1 MRTII
6 TIVIVALSIPGYSQC
21 EVDNIISSIE
31 QNNSTLR
38 ALRKDMEATTAA
50 NHTGLTLE
58 DPEIEFAYMWGSP
71 SAIGG
76 RKNLSVTQS
85 LDMATLSGAKKRLAR
100 QQDVVAGWRYK
111 AECRQVMLEARQLCI
126 DVIYYNAMLNEL
138 RLRHDNAAAI
148 AVAQKKR
155 LDNGEATRMEYNGAM
170 LDLASAKGEM
180 AKLEAERSAALAL
193 LQGMN
198 GGNKVVLTSSEYPY
212 ISPVANFDTWYA
224 DAGSRCPALVA
235 LREEVAMAERQIVVS
250 RSEGMPKLTAGF
262 MGEYLA
268 DEKFQGITVG
278 ISIPLWSNRGKVR
291 QAKAQAEAAKAR
303 HADVRQR
310 IYANIKSQFLR
321 QAALRSAA
329 DTLALAVKTTDN
341 TVLLKKALDAGS
353 ISVTDYLLGSRMYYE
368 AKDQE
373 MEAMRQWHRAWAEL
387 TAFGG

>member
-6 TIVIVALSIPGYSQC
+6 TIVLVALSIHGYPQN
-21 EVDNIISSIE
+21 EVDNILSSIE
-31 QNNSTLR
+31 QSNSTLR
-38 ALRKDMEATTAA
+38 ALRKDMEATMAA

-111 AECRQVMLEARQLCI
+111 AEYRQVMLDARLLCI

-138 RLRHDNAAAI
+138 RRRQDNAAAI

-170 LDLASAKGEM
+170 LDLASARGET
-180 AKLEAERSAALAL
+180 ARLEAERSAALAL

-198 GGNKVVLTSSEYPY
+198 GGDKVVLTSSEYPY
-212 ISPVANFDTWYA
+212 IPPVVNFDTWYA
-224 DAGSRCPALVA
+224 GAVSRCPALVA
-235 LREEVAMAERQIVVS
+235 LREEVAMAERQIAVS

-262 MGEYLA
+262 TGEYLA
-268 DEKFQGITVG
+268 GEKFQGIAVG
-278 ISIPLWSNRGKVR
+278 MSIPLWSNRGKVR
-291 QAKAQAEAAKAR
+291 QAKAEADAAKAR
-303 HADVRQR
+303 HADARQR